1 MSSSRNSYTVSLDDL
16 IAQEQEANMKK
27 QARRNHIKRS
37 VMTRMNLE
45 TVYVIVVG
53 KPLASNYR
61 RFNNSRDKRYNSRD
75 NRSVLPSHYLFL
87 S

>member
-1 MSSSRNSYTVSLDDL
+1 MSSSRNSYNVSLDDL

-61 RFNNSRDKRYNSRD
+61 RFNNSRDNRYNSRD
-75 NRSVLPSHYLFL
+75 NRSVLPFHYLFL

>member
-1 MSSSRNSYTVSLDDL
+1 MSSSRNSYNVSLDDL

-61 RFNNSRDKRYNSRD
+61 RFNNSRD

>member
-1 MSSSRNSYTVSLDDL
+1 MSSSRNSYNVSLDDL

-61 RFNNSRDKRYNSRD
+61 RFNNSRDNRYNSRG

>member
-1 MSSSRNSYTVSLDDL
+1 MSSSRNSYNVSLDDL

-27 QARRNHIKRS
+27 QARRNHTKRS

-61 RFNNSRDKRYNSRD
+61 RFNNSRDNRYNSRD